1 MRDKQADPPV
11 GASHPGADSV
21 FPPEHRE
28 HAERAEPLTRSAAEL
43 SWDVLETE
51 IVTLVGRLSDATFDL
66 LVLVGELDV
75 RGTWAMR
82 GALSCASWL
91 THTCDI
97 EPSTARNQ
105 VRVARAMREYP
116 ALHAA
121 MAAGDISYSKA
132 RVLVAHLSDAHASE
146 LVELASTTPASRLR
160 TAIAAWSHRNETDD
174 EIDSRHQRERSV
186 SWRTDADGMVTIT
199 ARLAPAEAGKVC
211 AAIDEN
217 MLTNRDDTPERVP
230 AGTPQR
236 PDVGQQRA
244 DALVRVCT
252 TGVGETVQ
260 PEVVVHV
267 TADGNTLV
275 DGTPLTDHAVG
286 RLLPESF
293 VSLLLHDTERQP
305 IDASPRR
312 RFPTR
317 RQQRVVDAR
326 SVECAHPGCH
336 AQVFLQYDHIVAY
349 DDGGPTVVDNLQR
362 LCGPHNRAKELA
374 RRRAGGSRPPRPDAA
389 A

>member
-1 MRDKQADPPV
+1 MSQKQANPSV
-11 GASHPGADSV
+11 GSGDSATGSA
-21 FPPEHRE
+21 FPSEHEKRAKT
-28 HAERAEPLTRSAAEL
+28 AESRMPCATEL
-43 SWDVLETE
+43 PWDVLETE

-66 LVLVGELDV
+66 LVLVGELDA
-75 RGTWAMR
+75 RGSWSMR

-91 THTCDI
+91 SHTCDI

-132 RVLVAHLSDAHASE
+132 RVLVAHLSEVHADE

-174 EIDSRHQRERSV
+174 EIDRRHRRERSV

-199 ARLAPAEAGKVC
+199 ARLTPAEAGKVC
-211 AAIDEN
+211 AAIDKN
-217 MLTNRDDTPERVP
+217 VLTGRKEIPGSVP
-230 AGTPQR
+230 VGTLR
-236 PDVGQQRA
+236 PPSLAQQRA

-252 TGVGETVQ
+252 TGGGTVQ

-267 TADGNTLV
+267 SQDGNTLA

-286 RLLPESF
+286 RLLPEAF
-293 VSLLLHDTERQP
+293 VSLLLHDAERQP

-326 SVECAHPGCH
+326 SVECAQPGCH
-336 AQVFLQYDHIVAY
+336 ARVFLQYDHITAY
-349 DDGGPTVVDNLQR
+349 DDGGPTVLANLQR
-362 LCGPHNRAKELA
+362 LCGPHNRLKELA
-374 RRRAGGSRPPRPDAA
+374 RRRAA
-389 A
+389 

>member
-1 MRDKQADPPV
+1 MREKKADPPA
-11 GASHPGADSV
+11 GANNPATDSS
-21 FPPEHRE
+21 FPRERQEHSE
-28 HAERAEPLTRSAAEL
+28 SAEPSARSAAEL
-43 SWDVLETE
+43 PWDVLETE
-51 IVTLVGRLSDATFDL
+51 IVSLVGRLSDATFDL
-66 LVLVGELDV
+66 LVLVGELDA
-75 RGTWAMR
+75 RGAWAMR

-132 RVLVAHLSDAHASE
+132 RVLVAHLSDAHADE

-174 EIDSRHQRERSV
+174 EIDRRHQRERSV
-186 SWRTDADGMVTIT
+186 SWRTDADGMITIT

-211 AAIDEN
+211 AAIDKY
-217 MLTNRDDTPERVP
+217 LATNRDETRDRVP
-230 AGTPQR
+230 VETLR
-236 PDVGQQRA
+236 PPSLAQQRA

-252 TGVGETVQ
+252 TDVGGSVQ

-267 TADGNTLV
+267 SENGNTLA
-275 DGTPLTDHAVG
+275 DGTPLTDHAVA

-293 VSLLLHDTERQP
+293 VSLLLHDAGRQP

-326 SVECAHPGCH
+326 SAECAHPGCH
-336 AQVFLQYDHIVAY
+336 ARVFLQYDHIVAY
-349 DDGGPTVVDNLQR
+349 DDGGPTVVENLQR

-374 RRRAGGSRPPRPDAA
+374 RRHAGDSPPPRPDAA